1 MKPFLL
7 LFCLSITTLSISN
20 LCAAAAI
27 ARVNVKAGSEEA
39 TGGNSFAGAVS
50 SDGKRVVFAT
60 LANNLDPA
68 DTNAVVDVY
77 LKDLNTG
84 ALTLVSIG
92 PNGVGNASSNL
103 PQISA
108 DGNFI
113 AFVSTATNLL
123 ANNADTNAVA
133 DVFVYKV
140 ADATIE
146 RVSVSTAGDQATAAS
161 GAGVC
166 AANCFS
172 LSADG
177 RYVAFESLAINL
189 AAPDSDSASDIFRR
203 DRQTG
208 TTILISQTSAGSVG
222 GGTIGSNR
230 PSISND
236 GRFVAFESS
245 RILEASDT
253 NSTGDIYLRDVSAG
267 TTVRVNTS
275 ASGAFTT
282 TGFSARPSSSDDGK
296 LVAFRSLSNELVPG
310 DTSGVNQRDLFV
322 KDTNTGAIVRI
333 TPVGAEPNGDSNELS
348 LSGDGKVL
356 VFHSA
361 ASNFVTGDGNNFLD
375 VFRVVLATGAIE
387 RISIANAG
395 TEGGNDSSF
404 PSTNIDGNVSV
415 FESIANNLVA
425 NDTNARTD
433 IFQSV
438 IPTNSELIFANGFE

>member
-1 MKPFLL
+1 MKPFSL
-7 LFCLSITTLSISN
+7 LFCLSITTLSIST
-20 LCAAAAI
+20 LCSAATL
-27 ARVNVKAGSEEA
+27 ARVNVKAGGEEA

-50 SDGKRVVFAT
+50 ADGKRVVFAT

-68 DTNAVVDVY
+68 DTNSVVDVY

-123 ANNADTNAVA
+123 ANNADTNGVA

-146 RVSVSTAGDQATAAS
+146 RVSVSSAGDQAIGAS

-177 RYVAFESLAINL
+177 RYVAFESLATNL
-189 AAPDSDSASDIFRR
+189 AAPDNDTVSDIFRR

-208 TTILISQTSAGSVG
+208 TTILISQTSAGAVG

-230 PSISND
+230 PSISAD
-236 GRFVAFESS
+236 GRYVAFESS
-245 RILEASDT
+245 RVLEASDT
-253 NSTGDIYLRDVSAG
+253 NSTGDIYLRDVDAG

-275 ASGAFTT
+275 ASGAPTT
-282 TGFSARPSSSDDGK
+282 TGFSARPSISDDGK
-296 LVAFRSLSNELVPG
+296 IVAFRSLSNELVPG
-310 DTSGVNQRDLFV
+310 DNSGVNQRDLFV

-361 ASNFVTGDGNNFLD
+361 ASNFVAGDTNNFLD

-404 PSTNIDGNVSV
+404 PSTNVDGKISV
-415 FESIANNLVA
+415 FESSANNLVA
-425 NDTNARTD
+425 NDTNTRTD
-433 IFQSV
+433 IFQSL
-438 IPTNSELIFANGFE
+438 IPTNSDLLFANGFE

>member
-7 LFCLSITTLSISN
+7 SLCLSITALSIST
-20 LCAAAAI
+20 LCPAATLS
-27 ARVNVKAGSEEA
+27 RVNVKADGAEA

-50 SDGKRVVFAT
+50 GDGKRVVFAT

-103 PQISA
+103 PQISN
-108 DGNFI
+108 DGNFV

-123 ANNADTNAVA
+123 ANNADTNGVA

-140 ADATIE
+140 ADATLE
-146 RVSVSTAGDQATAAS
+146 RVSVSSAGDQAIGAS

-177 RYVAFESLAINL
+177 RYVAFESLAANL
-189 AAPDSDSASDIFRR
+189 AAPDNDTLSDIFRR

-208 TTILISQTSAGSVG
+208 TTILISQTTAGTVG

-230 PSISND
+230 PSISAD
-236 GRFVAFESS
+236 GRFIAFESS

-253 NSTGDIYLRDVSAG
+253 NSTGDIYLRDVTAG
-267 TTVRVNTS
+267 TTTRVNTS
-275 ASGAFTT
+275 ASGGFTT
-282 TGFSARPSSSDDGK
+282 TGFSARPSISDDGK

-310 DTSGVNQRDLFV
+310 DNSSVNQRDLFV
-322 KDTNTGAIVRI
+322 KDTNSGAIGRI
-333 TPVGAEPNGDSNELS
+333 TPAGAEPNGDSNELS

-361 ASNFVTGDGNNFLD
+361 ASNFVAGDSNNFLD

-387 RISIANAG
+387 RISVANAG

-404 PSTNIDGNVSV
+404 PSTNVDGNVTV

-425 NDTNARTD
+425 NDTNTRTD

-438 IPTNSELIFANGFE
+438 IPSNPDFIFANGFE